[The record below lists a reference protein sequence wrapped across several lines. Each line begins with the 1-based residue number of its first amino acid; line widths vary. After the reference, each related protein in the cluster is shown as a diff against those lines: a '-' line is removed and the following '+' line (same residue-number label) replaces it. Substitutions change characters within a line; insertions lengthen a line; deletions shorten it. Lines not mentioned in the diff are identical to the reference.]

1 MAKKFL
7 RSLSRH
13 TKTEKVVYMIVF
25 VVFLL
30 YAIGLLIPF
39 AYGFNISLKENGRAF
54 MRDPVSVTYPFY
66 FRNYLEAFESLRIGN
81 VNFFMMTLNS
91 VWYAAGGTFMSL
103 AASTCVAY
111 VVSKYKF
118 RGNAFIYGLAIVVIM
133 IPIYGA
139 LPAQYKLYTQ
149 LNFIDSPLIVLASFS
164 GFGTYFIYIYAF
176 FKSISWSY
184 AEAAFIDGAGN
195 LKVFLSIMLPMLLP
209 SLSALA
215 VMNFVGV
222 WNDYASPIIWLP
234 NMPTLASGLYTYEF
248 NMRYEANQ
256 PIYFAGVFIS
266 LIPAL
271 TLFIVFQNTI
281 MSKVYMG
288 GLKG

>member
-1 MAKKFL
+1 MLKRFL
-7 RSLSRH
+7 KLFKRQS
-13 TKTEKVVYMIVF
+13 KTETAVYAIVF
-25 VVFLL
+25 AVFLL
-30 YAIGLLIPF
+30 YAVGLLVPF
-39 AYGFNISLKENGRAF
+39 VYGFNISLKENGRAF
-54 MRDPVSVTYPFY
+54 MRDPVSITFPFY
-66 FRNYLEAFESLRIGN
+66 FQNYLKAFNALRIGN
-81 VNFFMMTLNS
+81 IDFFMMTLNS

-118 RGNAFIYGLAIVVIM
+118 RGNTFIYGLAIVVIM

-195 LKVFLSIMLPMLLP
+195 LKVFFSIMLPMLLP

-222 WNDYASPIIWLP
+222 WNDYSGPIIWLP

-266 LIPAL
+266 LIPVM

>member
-118 RGNAFIYGLAIVVIM
+118 RGNAFFYGLAIVVIM

-195 LKVFLSIMLPMLLP
+195 LRVFLSVMLPMLLP

>member
-66 FRNYLEAFESLRIGN
+66 FRNYLEAFKSLRIGN

-118 RGNAFIYGLAIVVIM
+118 RGNAFFYGLAIVVIM

-195 LKVFLSIMLPMLLP
+195 LRVFLSVMLPMLLP